1 MRFSS
6 VIREARG
13 VAASAA
19 RKTNSNG
26 AGYPPALQVERVSAG
41 YRGNRHALDDVS
53 FTVEKGE
60 RVAVIGP
67 NGAGKSTLFKA
78 IVGVMQISGGRI
90 TIYGEDTHSSHTNVG
105 YVPQQNAIDWSF
117 PASVFDVVMMGRS
130 RHIGW
135 FRWPGKGDRAVVR
148 DILAQLSLDH
158 LANRQISE
166 LSGGERQRVFI
177 ARALAQDTR
186 LMVLD
191 EPFTGV
197 DQTSEQEIVDSLDIL
212 TNHGITLLLSTH
224 HMENAALHFDK
235 VLILRQRL
243 LAYGPPDEALTTA
256 NLRHAFGSA
265 LPVMTH
271 GDDLLMFSADYGTG
285 DGSG

>member
-1 MRFSS
+1 M
-6 VIREARG
+6 
-13 VAASAA
+13 AALAKRDTS
-19 RKTNSNG
+19 RKATGS
-26 AGYPPALQVERVSAG
+26 PPALNVERVSAG
-41 YRGNRHALDDVS
+41 YPGNRQALDDIS
-53 FTVEKGE
+53 FSVEKGE

-78 IVGVMQISGGRI
+78 IVGVMHISGGRI

-105 YVPQQNAIDWSF
+105 YVPQQSAIDWTF

-135 FRWPGKGDRAVVR
+135 FRWPRKDDRDIVR
-148 DILAQLSLDH
+148 DILEHLSLDH
-158 LANRQISE
+158 LADRQISE
-166 LSGGERQRVFI
+166 LSGGQRRRVFI
-177 ARALAQDTR
+177 ARAMAQDTR

-197 DQTSEQEIVDSLDIL
+197 DQTAEQEIIESLDIL

-235 VLILRQRL
+235 ILILRQRL
-243 LAYGPPDEALTTA
+243 LAYGPPDDALTTA
-256 NLRHAFGSA
+256 NLRDAFGSA

-271 GDDLLMFSADYGTG
+271 GDDLLMFRVDYADGEAV
-285 DGSG
+285 DGSR